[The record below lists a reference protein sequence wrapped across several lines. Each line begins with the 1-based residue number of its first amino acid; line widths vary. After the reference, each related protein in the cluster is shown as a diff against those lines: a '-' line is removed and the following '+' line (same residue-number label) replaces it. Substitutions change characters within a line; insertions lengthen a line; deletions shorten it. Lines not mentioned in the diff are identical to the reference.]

1 MGNKLMTKKQWK
13 NKQFFFLLK
22 TENKLKK
29 RIFELCN
36 SWKQHK
42 HTHEMYSVLLTHKWT
57 NLKGLTIE
65 VIYLETLL
73 KETGNKAT
81 LECSR

>member
-42 HTHEMYSVLLTHKWT
+42 HTRNVFSTVNTQVDKFEGI
-57 NLKGLTIE
+57 N
-65 VIYLETLL
+65 
-73 KETGNKAT
+73 N
-81 LECSR
+81 